1 MTMASRGTTM
11 ERTFM
16 TPIVFEFFCYRAA
29 VGGDKVCKGKAGER
43 GGKLKLSFS
52 LSSTAVG

>member
-29 VGGDKVCKGKAGER
+29 VGGDNVCKC
-43 GGKLKLSFS
+43 
-52 LSSTAVG
+52 V